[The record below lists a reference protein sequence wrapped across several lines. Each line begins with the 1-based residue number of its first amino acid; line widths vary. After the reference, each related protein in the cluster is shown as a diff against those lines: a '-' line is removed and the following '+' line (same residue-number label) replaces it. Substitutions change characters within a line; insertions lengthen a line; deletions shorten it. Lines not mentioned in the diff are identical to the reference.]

1 MAAPLARGVGG
12 VSTAL
17 APPAPFTTAGAA
29 GPGRLVLA
37 VMVVALFNYL
47 GARISLAPPD
57 PAAILSGSNPVN
69 TAIQAA
75 VLLLGLGFALRHPG
89 RVARLAFAAW
99 PFLLLFALA
108 GASILWSQAP
118 GQSLRRSIAIAAQ
131 MLFLFLLFSE
141 LGLHRAMRLILGV
154 VLLTVVLGL
163 LEAVLRPAIG
173 FDEGFYS
180 NAIRGVFLQK
190 NGFGTALLHGMLA
203 LGFLMLSAGRVTGRH
218 MAVALLLLMMLVLAR
233 SSTALVLSVLA
244 LGLTL
249 AWLAARAGGAWLAL
263 LLLGVGGFAAAALG
277 FAGAFGTEG
286 FFDLLGKEETLTGRT
301 DIWASVDRA
310 IAQRPWLGHGF
321 AAFWIMGLT
330 PAELIWLDLQWP
342 APDSHSGWREVVL
355 QLGWVGFAA
364 LATAAALTLV
374 VALWRL
380 AGPRRAL
387 GYWVLVLLLVGAIHA
402 NTEAALLR
410 GDGLLILWVLGWLGL
425 VAPEGARELARPG

>member
-1 MAAPLARGVGG
+1 M
-12 VSTAL
+12 STAMGQ
-17 APPAPFTTAGAA
+17 ATPFTTRGIAA
-29 GPGRLVLA
+29 PGPLVLA
-37 VMVVALFNYL
+37 VMVVALFNYM

-57 PAAILSGSNPVN
+57 PTASLSGSDPVN
-69 TAIQAA
+69 MAIQSA

-89 RVARLAFAAW
+89 QVARLALAAW
-99 PFLLLFALA
+99 PFLVVFGLA
-108 GASILWSQAP
+108 AASILWSQAP
-118 GQSLRRSIAIAAQ
+118 GQSLRRSVAIAAE
-131 MLFLFLLFSE
+131 MLFLFLLFSG
-141 LGLHRAMRLILGV
+141 LGLHRALRIFLGV
-154 VLLTVVLGL
+154 VLVTVALGL
-163 LEAVLRPAIG
+163 AEALLRPAIG

-203 LGFLMLSAGRVTGRH
+203 LAFLMLAAGRVTGRH
-218 MAVALLLLMMLVLAR
+218 MAIALLLLAMLVLAR
-233 SSTALVLSVLA
+233 SSTALVLAVLV
-244 LGLTL
+244 LGLTM
-249 AWLAARAGGAWLAL
+249 AWLAARAGSAWLAL
-263 LLLGVGGFAAAALG
+263 LLLGGGGFMAAALG

-301 DIWASVDRA
+301 EIWASVDRA

-321 AAFWIMGLT
+321 AAFWLQGLT

-364 LATAAALTLV
+364 LATTAALTMA

-380 AGPRRAL
+380 AGERRAL
-387 GYWVLVLLLVGAIHA
+387 GYWVLILLLVGAIHA

>member
-1 MAAPLARGVGG
+1 M
-12 VSTAL
+12 STAM
-17 APPAPFTTAGAA
+17 APATAFTTRGTAA
-29 GPGRLVLA
+29 PGRLVLA
-37 VMVVALFNYL
+37 VMVVALFNYM

-57 PAAILSGSNPVN
+57 PTASLSGSDPVN
-69 TAIQAA
+69 MAIQSA

-89 RVARLAFAAW
+89 RVARLALAAW
-99 PFLLLFALA
+99 PFLVVFALA

-118 GQSLRRSIAIAAQ
+118 GQSLRRSVAIVAQ
-131 MLFLFLLFSE
+131 MLFLFLMFSG
-141 LGLHRAMRLILGV
+141 LGLHRALRLVLGV
-154 VLLTVVLGL
+154 VLLTVALGL
-163 LEAVLRPAIG
+163 AEALLRPAIG

-190 NGFGTALLHGMLA
+190 NTFGTALLHGMLA
-203 LGFLMLSAGRVTGRH
+203 LSFLMLAAGRARGRH
-218 MAVALLLLMMLVLAR
+218 MAVALLLLAMLVLAR
-233 SSTALVLSVLA
+233 SSTALLLA
-244 LGLTL
+244 LLVLGLTL

-263 LLLGVGGFAAAALG
+263 VVLGAGGLIAAGLG

-321 AAFWIMGLT
+321 AAFWIQGLT

-364 LATAAALTLV
+364 LAGTAALTLA

-380 AGPRRAL
+380 LGSRRVLA
-387 GYWVLVLLLVGAIHA
+387 YWVLILLLVGALHA

-410 GDGLLILWVLGWLGL
+410 GDGLLVLWVLGWLGL
-425 VAPEGARELARPG
+425 VTPEGARELARTG

>member
-1 MAAPLARGVGG
+1 M
-12 VSTAL
+12 STAL
-17 APPAPFTTAGAA
+17 AAVPSRAV

-37 VMVVALFNYL
+37 LLVIALFNYL

-57 PAAILSGSNPVN
+57 PTASLSGFDPVN
-69 TAIQAA
+69 MAIQSA

-89 RVARLAFAAW
+89 QVVRLAMAAW

-118 GQSLRRSIAIAAQ
+118 GQSLRRSVAIAAQ
-131 MLFLFLLFSE
+131 MLFIFLLFSR
-141 LGLHRAMRLILGV
+141 LGLHRALRLLLGV
-154 VLLTVVLGL
+154 VLATVALGL
-163 LEAVLRPAIG
+163 AEAALRPAIG

-190 NGFGTALLHGMLA
+190 NSFGTALLHGMLA
-203 LGFLMLSAGRVTGRH
+203 LSFLMLTVGRVRAQH
-218 MAVALLLLMMLVLAR
+218 LAVALLLLVMLVLAR
-233 SSTALVLSVLA
+233 SSTALVLALLV

-249 AWLAARAGGAWLAL
+249 AWLAARAGGPWLAL
-263 LLLGVGGFAAAALG
+263 LVLGAGGVAAAGLG

-286 FFDLLGKEETLTGRT
+286 FFELLGKEETLTGRT

-310 IAQRPWLGHGF
+310 IANRPWLGHGF
-321 AAFWIMGLT
+321 AAFWIQGLS

-364 LATAAALTLV
+364 LAATAALTLG

-380 AGPRRAL
+380 FGPRRVL
-387 GYWVLVLLLVGAIHA
+387 GYWVLILLLVGALHA

-410 GDGLLILWVLGWLGL
+410 GDGLLILWLLGWLGL
-425 VAPEGARELARPG
+425 VAPKGIQELARPG